1 MSSDL
6 LLSLG
11 FLAEFNAQTA
21 LKLLIVALAYPLWG
35 PIARAMHHEIIEALA
50 PEGGFL
56 GTAERRPSQPPP
68 AGLDPFLNV
77 PLARHR
83 SRAQPTSQSASAG
96 AKRPTGGVLR
106 PQSRP
111 NPARPSTTRG
121 SSRSS
126 QVRPAA
132 KRRSF

>member
-35 PIARAMHHEIIEALA
+35 PIARAMRHEIIEALA
-50 PEGGFL
+50 PDGGFL
-56 GTAERRPSQPPP
+56 GTAERRPSQQPPP
-68 AGLDPFLNV
+68 GLDPFLNV
-77 PLARHR
+77 PLASHR
-83 SRAQPTSQSASAG
+83 SRAQSAAPPASRG
-96 AKRPTGGVLR
+96 SNRPSGGVLT
-106 PQSRP
+106 PQG
-111 NPARPSTTRG
+111 RPSPSAGPSRG
-121 SSRSS
+121 S

-132 KRRSF
+132 KRRTF